1 MTYFWDRVIK
11 TIKGGISKKNSS
23 DCNDHCPYY
32 KLYRDDY
39 QNYQIN
45 RDDCHKDIKVS
56 IEKLIKENEKYFT
69 YEIERT
75 TFDHITCDSKR
86 LKTMGYSHRVAYE
99 IFERY
104 GIFIYVSDLGM
115 YINSP
120 TYVKYE
126 LRKLIYIYGIE
137 KVTEEIAIYLKNN
150 YPQRFGI
157 SIVCKQ

>member
-1 MTYFWDRVIK
+1 MTYFWDRIIK

-23 DCNDHCPYY
+23 DCNDQCPYY
-32 KLYRDDY
+32 KLCREDY
-39 QNYQIN
+39 QDHQIN
-45 RDDCHKDIKVS
+45 SDNCHEDIKVS
-56 IEKLIKENEKYFT
+56 IERLIKENEKYFT

-75 TFDHITCDSKR
+75 TLDCITFGNKR
-86 LKTMGYSHRVAYE
+86 VNTIGYSYRVAYE

-104 GIFIYVSDLGM
+104 GIFIYVSDLGT

-120 TYVKYE
+120 AYVKYE
-126 LRKLIYIYGIE
+126 LRKLICTYGIE
-137 KVTEEIAIYLKNN
+137 KVTEEIAKCLKNN

>member
-1 MTYFWDRVIK
+1 MAHFLDRIIK
-11 TIKGGISKKNSS
+11 RVRGYISKKNSS
-23 DCNDHCPYY
+23 DCNDQCPYY
-32 KLYRDDY
+32 KLYRNDY

-45 RDDCHKDIKVS
+45 RNNCHEDIKIS
-56 IEKLIKENEKYFT
+56 IERLIKENEKYFT

-75 TFDHITCDSKR
+75 TFDCITCGSR
-86 LKTMGYSHRVAYE
+86 RTKTMGYSHRVAYE

-104 GIFIYVSDLGM
+104 GIFIYVSDLGA

-120 TYVKYE
+120 AYVKYE
-126 LRKLIYIYGIE
+126 LRKLICIYGIE